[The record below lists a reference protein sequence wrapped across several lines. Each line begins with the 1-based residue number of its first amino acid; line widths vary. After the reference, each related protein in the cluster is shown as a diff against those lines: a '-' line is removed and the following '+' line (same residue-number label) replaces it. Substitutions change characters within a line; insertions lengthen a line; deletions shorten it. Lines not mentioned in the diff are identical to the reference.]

1 MDSTPITNFFES
13 HIDEIKEQKHNYIKT
28 LYEAF
33 IAENPEYLG
42 KLTHAAFSSRLYH
55 FRERLTFEPAPD
67 QHLSSHL
74 QTFFNAHIEDI
85 EARKQNFT
93 KTLYSAFIAEHE
105 EYKNTLSYQN
115 FYRRMHYFT
124 KTKPQKDKSIITKV
138 NERGYLLPN
147 EVQAFYNE
155 AFAQINNQ
163 VSSN

>member
-1 MDSTPITNFFES
+1 MDS
-13 HIDEIKEQKHNYIKT
+13 
-28 LYEAF
+28 
-33 IAENPEYLG
+33 AELLSTQNPKKIL
-42 KLTHAAFSSRLYH
+42 SSRINQFL
-55 FRERLTFEPAPD
+55 
-67 QHLSSHL
+67 
-74 QTFFNAHIEDI
+74 NAHIEDI

-124 KTKPQKDKSIITKV
+124 KMKPEKEKSIITKV
-138 NERGYLLPN
+138 NELGYLLPN